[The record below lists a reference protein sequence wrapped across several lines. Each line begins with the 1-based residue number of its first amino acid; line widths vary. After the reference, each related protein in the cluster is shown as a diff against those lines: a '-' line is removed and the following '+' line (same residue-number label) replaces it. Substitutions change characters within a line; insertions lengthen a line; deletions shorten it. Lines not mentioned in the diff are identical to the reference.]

1 MARVTGFRGTAYLG
15 FQQTGRS
22 TAQGAGRVAIEIA
35 RMGGLCRPGRWA
47 ARYISVVPGKSR
59 ERPHLMGAILVAG
72 GPGYIGS
79 HNVKYRLERG
89 RDVLV
94 LDDLSGGFRDS
105 VPE

>member
-1 MARVTGFRGTAYLG
+1 
-15 FQQTGRS
+15 
-22 TAQGAGRVAIEIA
+22 
-35 RMGGLCRPGRWA
+35 
-47 ARYISVVPGKSR
+47 
-59 ERPHLMGAILVAG
+59 MGAILVAG